1 MSNPQR
7 SVIFRNKDFTVKK
20 PEEKQVSAGFSYN
33 MVLVDSVWGGSEY
46 SVDYHG
52 QLLPLKLMNGIVI

>member
-33 MVLVDSVWGGSEY
+33 MVLVDSVWGAVNIAWIIMVSY
-46 SVDYHG
+46 YH
-52 QLLPLKLMNGIVI
+52 